1 MITEHD
7 LEEAIAECRG
17 QRNPTSSTCIKLAA
31 YYILM
36 EHMYPPQED
45 VPLSGYS
52 HAPGPETSVVPTADY
67 DSGTEFSEAIQ
78 GWDPADLLPIVDEL
92 METVRVLNPRLYS
105 GVMRK
110 IRGL

>member
-36 EHMYPPQED
+36 DHMYPSGAD
-45 VPLSGYS
+45 VPIAGYS
-52 HAPGPETSVVPTADY
+52 HASEPERRVATSTNY

-110 IRGL
+110 IREL